1 MIRAIDRLEPFQ
13 RAISKAHLAAAGVS
27 LDALDTKP
35 LIAIANS
42 WNEICPGHE
51 PLRQLAEDVKK
62 GIIEAGGEPV
72 EFNTIAMC
80 DGIAQGHSGMRYCL
94 PHREIV
100 TDSIEAM
107 VVGEG
112 VFDGVVYLACST
124 FTVTEDDFIQTDC
137 IVALNPETAVQT
149 ALNSDSIDMLFYS
162 ESDPAVKVSGGR
174 IYFSAYDMERWA
186 LCLKSMNL
194 DGSDL
199 KLLAY
204 GLSYAEG

>member
-1 MIRAIDRLEPFQ
+1 MQRAIDRLEPFQ

-27 LDALDTKP
+27 VDALEKKP

-51 PLRQLAEDVKK
+51 PLKKLAEEVKK
-62 GIIEAGGEPV
+62 GILEAGGEPV
-72 EFNTIAMC
+72 EYNTIAMC

-112 VFDGVVYLACST
+112 VFDGVVYMAS
-124 FTVTEDDFIQTDC
+124 
-137 IVALNPETAVQT
+137 
-149 ALNSDSIDMLFYS
+149 
-162 ESDPAVKVSGGR
+162 
-174 IYFSAYDMERWA
+174 
-186 LCLKSMNL
+186 
-194 DGSDL
+194 
-199 KLLAY
+199 
-204 GLSYAEG
+204 